1 MKKYLLS
8 LVLLGT
14 YSLNAQTVGETIE
27 KLGKSADIN
36 LYLRSS
42 LEMHSNESVA
52 NGIKVNE
59 ARLEIMG
66 DATENL
72 SYRFRARMNRTV
84 AAGTQDNVPSSID
97 YAYITYKFG
106 EEKKWSVTIG
116 KQMNNIGSWE
126 FRDNP
131 TFDYQYSH
139 FVTKQQNLFPVG
151 LQVSYNVNP
160 KYSLHLQAFNTVN
173 DAFSTI
179 YTKTS
184 YDTNGLEAS
193 KTPFGLNLTW
203 IGKMFE
209 DKFQTIYTLTTSQ
222 VAKGES
228 NFQVSL
234 GNKVV
239 LDKFTGVVDVSHT
252 NMAVDYVNMIS
263 PSINGYYLAQNPNYV
278 SVYAQDL
285 VFQTLGF
292 RFSYA
297 VTPNWFITAK
307 TVFERIEDKNNL
319 NVGKNL
325 STNNVNYLGLE
336 FKPFDNQDFK
346 LFGYYAQ
353 FHTKYN
359 ENFRAYTPNFQN
371 NIVAIGALWYLNVL

>member
-160 KYSLHLQAFNTVN
+160 KHSLHLQAFNTVN

-297 VTPNWFITAK
+297 VMPNWFITAK

-319 NVGKNL
+319 NLGKNL

>member
-8 LVLLGT
+8 LALLGA
-14 YSLNAQTVGETIE
+14 YSLNAQSLGETVE
-27 KLGKSADIN
+27 KLGQSADIN
-36 LYLRSS
+36 LYLRSA
-42 LEMHSNESVA
+42 LEMNSNESVA

-66 DATENL
+66 EATENL

-84 AAGTQDNVPSSID
+84 AAGTQDNAPSSID

-106 EEKKWSVTIG
+106 EDKKWSTTVG
-116 KQMNNIGSWE
+116 KQMNNFGSWE
-126 FRDNP
+126 FYDNP
-131 TFDYQYSH
+131 TFDYQYSDY
-139 FVTKQQNLFPVG
+139 VNKQQNLFPVG
-151 LQVSYNVNP
+151 LQVSYQATP
-160 KYSLHLQAFNTVN
+160 KHSFHLQAFNAMN
-173 DAFSTI
+173 DAFGTI
-179 YTKTS
+179 HSKTL

-203 IGKMFE
+203 KGKMFE
-209 DKFQTIYTLTTSQ
+209 DKFQTIYTVTTSQ
-222 VAKGES
+222 VAKGEN

-263 PSINGYYLAQNPNYV
+263 PSVNGYYLSQNPSYV
-278 SVYAQDL
+278 NVYAKDL
-285 VFQTLGF
+285 VFQTLAF
-292 RFSYA
+292 RFNYA
-297 VTPNWFITAK
+297 VTPKWHIAAK
-307 TVFERIEDKNNL
+307 TVFERIGDKNKMDL
-319 NVGKNL
+319 GKNL

-346 LFGYYAQ
+346 LFGYYAH

-371 NIVAIGALWYLNVL
+371 NMVAIGALWYLNVL